1 MASEDT
7 QTSTNTSTT
16 APTNPQVTATT
27 NNLLTKLDTATNA
40 GVPVFNK
47 SLYSPAGA
55 TTQGAWDASLGA
67 AGNPDYANGVKGAIK
82 SFGNT
87 AAGNDFGMNDPGYAS
102 LRQNAIDDA
111 IKNVGQGFVTSGR
124 FGGGSY
130 TDQATKSAFG
140 AASGLDYQNYQNDIA
155 RQQQAASI
163 LPSLYG
169 AAQQPAATQGAVG
182 AAQDANASGILQGAN
197 DLFQRQNGAPWDT
210 LARSSSILAGT
221 AGASGNTTTSSE
233 TSPATPWW
241 QSLLGAGAVGAGIYG
256 KLK

>member
-1 MASEDT
+1 MGEPT
-7 QTSTNTSTT
+7 QTTTNVSST

-40 GVPVFNK
+40 GVPVFDK

-55 TTQGAWDASLGA
+55 TTTGAWNASLGA
-67 AGNPDYANGVKGAIK
+67 AGNPDYANGVSGAIK

-111 IKNVGQGFVTSGR
+111 IKNVGAGFVTSGR
-124 FGGGSY
+124 LGGMSY
-130 TDQATKSAFG
+130 IDDATKSAFN
-140 AASGLDYQNYQNDIA
+140 AASGLDYTNHQNDIA

-197 DLFQRQNGAPWDT
+197 DLLQRQNGAPWDT
-210 LARSSSILAGT
+210 LARASSILNGT
-221 AGASGNTTTSSE
+221 AGASGNTTTN
-233 TSPATPWW
+233 TSTQPTTPWW
-241 QSLLGAGAVGAGIYG
+241 QSMIGGGIGLAGAF
-256 KLK
+256 L